1 MQDRVKQVLGTI
13 VEKFKSGDIPE
24 AVAMATFPAAN
35 VPSGKW
41 SFLNRTLMF
50 LSGTGDA
57 RGFRQWQ
64 EAKRK
69 VKKGAKAI
77 YILVPCLK
85 KQVNEATGE
94 ENVVLRGFKPS
105 PVFTVEDTEGEKLDY
120 QFLEVPEIPLMDR
133 AKQWGLSVKAVS
145 GNYRYYGYYSPQRK
159 EIALASPEEKVFFH
173 ELAHAA
179 HERLMGGIKNGQD
192 PFQEIVAELSAQ
204 ALCRLTGK
212 EADGSFGHS
221 YRYIEGYAEQMRMTP
236 HAACLKVL
244 SDTEKVL
251 NLILK
256 DENGNHGAAE
266 FQHMEPSDRQAEESI
281 ISL

>member
-1 MQDRVKQVLGTI
+1 MQDRVKQVLNTI

-24 AVAMATFPAAN
+24 AVALATYPAAN
-35 VPSGKW
+35 VPSGRW

-69 VKKGAKAI
+69 VRKGAKAI
-77 YILVPCLK
+77 YILVPCFRNE
-85 KQVNEATGE
+85 VNEDTGE
-94 ENVVLRGFKPS
+94 ESRVLRGFKPS
-105 PVFTVEDTEGEKLDY
+105 PVFMVEDTEGDKLDY
-120 QFLEVPEIPLMDR
+120 ELLGVPEIPLIDR
-133 AKQWGLSVKAVS
+133 AREWGLSVKAIP
-145 GNYRYYGYYSPQRK
+145 GNYRYHGYYCPERK

-179 HERLMGGIKNGQD
+179 HDRMMKGIKGGQD
-192 PFQEIVAELSAQ
+192 PFQEVVAELSAQ

-212 EADGSFGHS
+212 ETDRSFGNS
-221 YRYIEGYAEQMRMTP
+221 YRYIEGYAEQMHITP
-236 HAACLKVL
+236 HAACLQVL
-244 SDTEKVL
+244 ADTEKVL

-256 DENGNHGAAE
+256 GDLEKEASEYSN
-266 FQHMEPSDRQAEESI
+266 PESTPTHDGSPLTI
-281 ISL
+281 P